1 MTENTGVSEMVQQL
15 KVLPTKPEDVSFILE
30 STWQKERTDSC
41 KLSYDLHT
49 CIMEWLCTYSSHTHT
64 CMLECLHV
72 CTHVQARLLML
83 MCAHTCRIP
92 IHKQR
97 VNTMNTFIFLSYSLC
112 SLGGWVLCS
121 RPTCRCRLGEK
132 LLFSPCRWLLAGFSS
147 LQTVGLG
154 SQLISGC
161 SSKTSWSSLACV
173 FLHRPAYG
181 GLLYL
186 LKPLW
191 GRVACLRR
199 KVKITGNYATGV
211 TMHSNFHGDGRFRV
225 SPGLA
230 CTWEKQCLSGADSDR
245 IILLS
250 EAVGPRIA
258 ALTELLL
265 LFFQMGSHANQGV
278 FELTMLVE
286 AGIKLMILPYP
297 PPNCWNLGFAEN
309 LKLIKLMKMSL

>member
-1 MTENTGVSEMVQQL
+1 MS
-15 KVLPTKPEDVSFILE
+15 
-30 STWQKERTDSC
+30 
-41 KLSYDLHT
+41 
-49 CIMEWLCTYSSHTHT
+49 
-64 CMLECLHV
+64 
-72 CTHVQARLLML
+72 
-83 MCAHTCRIP
+83 
-92 IHKQR
+92 
-97 VNTMNTFIFLSYSLC
+97 LSYSLC

-121 RPTCRCRLGEK
+121 RQTCRCRLGEK

-161 SSKTSWSSLACV
+161 PSKTSWSSLACV

-186 LKPLW
+186 LKPVW

-211 TMHSNFHGDGRFRV
+211 TMHSNFHGGGRFRV

-265 LFFQMGSHANQGV
+265 LFFQMGPHVSQDN

-286 AGIKLMILPYP
+286 TGIKLMILPSP

-309 LKLIKLMKMSL
+309 LKLFTVMKMSL